1 MVNIDTVATY
11 TMIGLVGFLGYLMR
25 RLVVLAFAGNA
36 RLQRVVD
43 VLEGDDKSF
52 GLRTRVNLMEADT
65 KLIRET
71 LIEAG
76 ILERRRAKIDPS

>member
-1 MVNIDTVATY
+1 MVNVDTVATY
-11 TMIGLVGFLGYLMR
+11 TIIGLISFLGYLMR
-25 RLVVLAFAGNA
+25 RLVVLAFSANE
-36 RLQRVVD
+36 RLQRVVV

-76 ILERRRAKIDPS
+76 ILERRRAKIEPS